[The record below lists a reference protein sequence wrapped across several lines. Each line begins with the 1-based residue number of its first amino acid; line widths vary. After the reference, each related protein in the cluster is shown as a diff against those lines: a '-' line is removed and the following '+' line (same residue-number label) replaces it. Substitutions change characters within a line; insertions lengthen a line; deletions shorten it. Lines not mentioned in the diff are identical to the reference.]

1 MVARR
6 REDNKHYKVACGQSG
21 NPRPGVKKR
30 REKRFVADVNQGTQ
44 LDGVQ
49 ERLDLLFFKERGVRG
64 LSLQTGCFG
73 SRCRVGLDGALF
85 EQMIEQDPNRG
96 QVLPLGRN
104 ATGMSCQPVSDMVRF
119 DLSKLQFVL

>member
-1 MVARR
+1 M
-6 REDNKHYKVACGQSG
+6 
-21 NPRPGVKKR
+21 
-30 REKRFVADVNQGTQ
+30 
-44 LDGVQ
+44 DGVQ

-104 ATGMSCQPVSDMVRF
+104 PTGMSCQPVNDTVRF
-119 DLSKLQFVL
+119 DLSKLEFVL